1 MDLDR
6 YQRNA
11 WRYDQQAADHPAGLT
26 VSLLGLGGEVGDLQ
40 TSQKK
45 RVRDGVTPSSAH
57 ETDTEA
63 VGDILWYLAVT
74 AARLGV
80 HLDEAAAANLEKIAG
95 RWVPTDSAYPS
106 PKMPRPPVGGIT
118 STAPALGQAR
128 IFDAVH
134 LPEHRLPRDF
144 RIVIA
149 PDPFLPGARVRMVWN
164 DKKFGDPLSDNVFEA
179 DWYRYHDAFHLAYA
193 AVLGWS
199 PVFRS
204 LGDLKRRD
212 HPAVDEVE
220 DGGRA
225 IAIEEGLAAFLFEE
239 GRLNDWFEH
248 GQTVSGEALTLC
260 RRLTAQLEVRVVTQ
274 LEWERAILT
283 GFECWRELVVRESA
297 ALVGDLNART
307 LVVDEPSES
316 DLAAH
321 HTVCASEAAA
331 REAKTDP
338 GGIDG
343 PAAK

>member
-1 MDLDR
+1 MELDG
-6 YQRNA
+6 YQRKA
-11 WRYDQQAADHPAGLT
+11 WRFDQQAADHPAGLT

-80 HLDEAAAANLEKIAG
+80 DLDQAAAANLEKIAG
-95 RWVPTDSAYPS
+95 RWAPTDSVYPS
-106 PKMPRPPVGGIT
+106 PDMPQPPVGGIV
-118 STAPALGQAR
+118 STAPALDEAR
-128 IFDAVH
+128 IFDADH
-134 LPEHRLPRDF
+134 LPEHRLPRQF

-149 PDPFLPGARVRMVWN
+149 PDPFLPGRVRMVWN
-164 DKKFGDPLSDNVFEA
+164 QKKFGDPLSDNVSEA

-204 LGDLKRRD
+204 LGHLKRRD
-212 HPAVDEVE
+212 NPAVDEVE

-239 GRLNDWFEH
+239 GRLNDWFKH

-260 RRLTAQLEVRVVTQ
+260 RRLTAQLEARVVTQ

-283 GFECWRELVVRESA
+283 GFQCWRELVMRESA
-297 ALVGDLNART
+297 ALVGDLDART

-321 HTVCASEAAA
+321 HIVCTSEEAARKA
-331 REAKTDP
+331 R
-338 GGIDG
+338 IDS
-343 PAAK
+343 PA